1 MWFNKENS
9 ERLMTLQP
17 YKIKP
22 KKTNATKYL
31 IQNNSK
37 GILVLNKTVLL
48 NIECNQLELI
58 ECFFRK
64 LSNFLLK
71 SLLIFFVN

>member
-9 ERLMTLQP
+9 ERLMKLQP
-17 YKIKP
+17 NKIKP

-58 ECFFRK
+58 ECFFPEIIK
-64 LSNFLLK
+64 LLA
-71 SLLIFFVN
+71 

>member
-31 IQNNSK
+31 IQNNSI

-48 NIECNQLELI
+48 NIECNHLELI
-58 ECFFRK
+58 ECFFPEIIT
-64 LSNFLLK
+64 LLA
-71 SLLIFFVN
+71 

>member
-22 KKTNATKYL
+22 KKTDATKYL
-31 IQNNSK
+31 IQNNSI

-58 ECFFRK
+58 ECFFPEIIK
-64 LSNFLLK
+64 LLA
-71 SLLIFFVN
+71 